1 VENVENYGTHSF
13 RSGALSEILNLSLG
27 EYADASVNRFSH
39 VFKEAKT
46 IGGWSEKSTA
56 FRVYFKN
63 SLKSTIIASR
73 FVDPNS
79 IQPLNDKTLIQA
91 RNFHDSK
98 LEVPKTSKSDEEY
111 FLKDFLQK
119 LREKFIEK
127 LELESKF
134 KFSAAIIT
142 NIQIQVHT
150 LESPIGRK

>member
-1 VENVENYGTHSF
+1 
-13 RSGALSEILNLSLG
+13 
-27 EYADASVNRFSH
+27 
-39 VFKEAKT
+39 
-46 IGGWSEKSTA
+46 
-56 FRVYFKN
+56 
-63 SLKSTIIASR
+63 
-73 FVDPNS
+73 
-79 IQPLNDKTLIQA
+79 
-91 RNFHDSK
+91 
-98 LEVPKTSKSDEEY
+98 VPKTWKSDEEY